1 MVDKIKTYRL
11 TRYID
16 NKRLAQLLGVS
27 YTQFKKMLTGD
38 QDIREAMEEC
48 NEEIATEIK
57 ASIYQKA
64 MGYEAQ
70 EIEILACYDSKGN
83 KVNNRLGQHLTI
95 KITTKHVPA
104 DMRAAEMALRK
115 LDASW
120 AEGGQEVIIHDD
132 IKDIGTDSAEV
143 SRDLDSE
150 DPIQGT

>member
-27 YTQFKKMLTGD
+27 YTQFKKMISGE
-38 QDIREAMEEC
+38 QDIKEVMEQC

-70 EIEILACYDSKGN
+70 EIEILACYDKDG
-83 KVNNRLGQHLTI
+83 KAVNTRWGQQITI

-104 DMRAAEMALRK
+104 DMRAAEMALNK
-115 LDASW
+115 LDPSW
-120 AEGGQEVIIHDD
+120 AEGGQEVIIYDD
-132 IKDIGTDSAEV
+132 VKPDSSEV
-143 SRDLDSE
+143 SRDLESGDTL
-150 DPIQGT
+150 QGT

>member
-1 MVDKIKTYRL
+1 MVNDIRTYRL

-27 YTQFKKMLTGD
+27 YTQFKKMLKGD
-38 QDIREAMEEC
+38 QDIRETMENC

-57 ASIYQKA
+57 ASIYQRA

-70 EIEILACYDSKGN
+70 DIEILACFDSKGN

-95 KITTKHVPA
+95 KISTKHIPA
-104 DMRAAEMALRK
+104 DMTAAKMALDK
-115 LDASW
+115 LDPSW
-120 AEGGQEVIIHDD
+120 AEGGQGVIIHDD

-143 SRDLDSE
+143 SRDLE
-150 DPIQGT
+150 LEEPI